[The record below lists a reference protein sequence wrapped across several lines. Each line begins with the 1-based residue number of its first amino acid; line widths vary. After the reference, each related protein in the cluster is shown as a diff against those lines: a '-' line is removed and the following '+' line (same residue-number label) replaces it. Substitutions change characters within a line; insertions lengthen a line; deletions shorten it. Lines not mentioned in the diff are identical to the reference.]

1 MWGFDY
7 VLVVCVMAL
16 IVFIILGITTSD
28 NYGWETAPMMLTVIF
43 SIIVFILSLVCLTR
57 KTGVKCYIQEIEEMR
72 IVVNESYTGNSLND
86 VAITNKIIELNKDL
100 AVAKASYKTCG
111 IWSYY
116 YGSDIMNVKPIKIN
130 K

>member
-1 MWGFDY
+1 MWGLDY

-57 KTGVKCYIQEIEEMR
+57 KTDVKCSIQEIEEMR

-86 VAITNKIIELNKDL
+86 VAITNKIIDLNKDL
-100 AVAKASYKTCG
+100 AGAKASYKTWG

>member
-7 VLVVCVMAL
+7 VLVVSFIAL
-16 IVFIILGITTSD
+16 IACIVWGIKTSE
-28 NYGWETAPMMLTVIF
+28 YCGWEDTPMILTVIF
-43 SIIVFILSLVCLTR
+43 SIIVLILSLVCLTR
-57 KTGVKCYIQEIEEMR
+57 KTDVKCYIQEIEEMR

-86 VAITNKIIELNKDL
+86 VAITNKIIDLNKDL
-100 AVAKASYKTCG
+100 AGAKASYKTWG

-116 YGSDIMNVKPIKIN
+116 CGSDIMNVKPIKIN

>member
-7 VLVVCVMAL
+7 VLVVSFIAL
-16 IVFIILGITTSD
+16 IACIVWGIKTSE
-28 NYGWETAPMMLTVIF
+28 YCGWETAPMMLTVIF

-57 KTGVKCYIQEIEEMR
+57 KTDVKCSIQEIEEMR

-86 VAITNKIIELNKDL
+86 VAITNKIIDLNKDL
-100 AVAKASYKTCG
+100 AGAKASYKTWG

-116 YGSDIMNVKPIKIN
+116 CGSDIMNVKPIKIN